1 MSIKI
6 ERINSEIVKN
16 ISEILANETRDKL
29 MQTITITAADTSKD
43 LSFAKIYFTSM
54 EDLSKDQL
62 EKEMNEASDFVR
74 KKLAEKMDLRQTPK
88 LKFIFDVSIE
98 YGNKIEKIL
107 EEIHNQEKAQKN
119 LCFFCF
125 LGYTPSQFQKFGIK
139 IILKGEI
146 FNEFRRV

>member
-88 LKFIFDVSIE
+88 LKFIFDESIE

-107 EEIHNQEKAQKN
+107 EEIHNQEKA
-119 LCFFCF
+119 
-125 LGYTPSQFQKFGIK
+125 
-139 IILKGEI
+139 
-146 FNEFRRV
+146 

>member
-43 LSFAKIYFTSM
+43 LS
-54 EDLSKDQL
+54 KDQL

-88 LKFIFDVSIE
+88 LKFIFDESIE

-107 EEIHNQEKAQKN
+107 EEIHNQEKA
-119 LCFFCF
+119 
-125 LGYTPSQFQKFGIK
+125 
-139 IILKGEI
+139 
-146 FNEFRRV
+146 

>member
-54 EDLSKDQL
+54 ENLSKEQL

-88 LKFIFDVSIE
+88 LKFIFDESIE
-98 YGNKIEKIL
+98 YGNKIEKII
-107 EEIHNQEKAQKN
+107 EEIHNQEKA
-119 LCFFCF
+119 
-125 LGYTPSQFQKFGIK
+125 
-139 IILKGEI
+139 
-146 FNEFRRV
+146 